1 MQPKVVH
8 MIITDTRPVART
20 LLRSKPIPN
29 TRQDRIM
36 GAPDLMGMIAGFEHG
51 AKYGVKAFK
60 QIWYLRIDVMI
71 LNEQMGW
78 RVARNIKSF

>member
-1 MQPKVVH
+1 
-8 MIITDTRPVART
+8 
-20 LLRSKPIPN
+20 
-29 TRQDRIM
+29 
-36 GAPDLMGMIAGFEHG
+36 MGMIAGFEHG

-60 QIWYLRIDVMI
+60 QIWFLRIDAMI